1 MAALVSASAPTSL
14 KAAPQR
20 SGKAI
25 ADDLQFAHDHPSSPD
40 VNPIHAITQ
49 GAAPG
54 SAEVHVIKVTDDA
67 VRVRAGTP
75 PQSVFNKVGGSLLR
89 VVTRSDQDGQ
99 DQDGHDLAAVG
110 PPPPSPPASEEQ
122 DTADTLPLPPPMKY
136 TRSEPGP
143 EPPQR
148 PPFALQTSS
157 SIAGPSTSSH
167 HTRASTDSA
176 PASALARS
184 STSRSPPGH
193 HADTATD
200 TDTGVF
206 TVSSS
211 APSRSTPLNT
221 SADGYLQPP
230 SSFNSRPS
238 RRHTTDSSAPSKIRA
253 RAHST
258 SVDHPDIEHELA
270 DDIKLQA
277 EQIRREKQN
286 RRAQQQREAEE
297 ALTRAQPTRKEE
309 DEKVLVGNLIGEG
322 HANYV
327 LMYNMLTGIRIAV
340 RFFSFLTL
348 CFSLIFCRF
357 RELKRKSRGRLR
369 TKTLQHGISTLLIC
383 ASPFSRPQYFS
394 LFLFVLHIWS
404 WHACHHQCVAMRLP
418 ARSYSRRRTALVAS
432 PTVVEIHN

>member
-14 KAAPQR
+14 KTAPQR
-20 SGKAI
+20 SGKSVT
-25 ADDLQFAHDHPSSPD
+25 DDLQFAHEHPSSPD
-40 VNPIHAITQ
+40 VNPIHALTQ

-75 PQSVFNKVGGSLLR
+75 PQSVFNKVGGHLLR
-89 VVTRSDQDGQ
+89 VVTRSDPDGQ
-99 DQDGHDLAAVG
+99 DSDGHDLAAVG

-148 PPFALQTSS
+148 SPFAIQASS
-157 SIAGPSTSSH
+157 SVAGPSTSTSSY
-167 HTRASTDSA
+167 HTRTSTDSA
-176 PASALARS
+176 PASASGLARS

-193 HADTATD
+193 HTDHTATATD

-206 TVSSS
+206 SISSS
-211 APSRSTPLNT
+211 APSKASPLNT

-230 SSFNSRPS
+230 SSFTARPS
-238 RRHTTDSSAPSKIRA
+238 RRHTTDSAPSKIRA

-258 SVDHPDIEHELA
+258 SVDQPDIENELA

-297 ALTRAQPTRKEE
+297 ALTRAQPTRKED

-327 LMYNMLTGIRIAV
+327 MMYNMLTGIRIAV
-340 RFFSFLTL
+340 
-348 CFSLIFCRF
+348 C
-357 RELKRKSRGRLR
+357 
-369 TKTLQHGISTLLIC
+369 
-383 ASPFSRPQYFS
+383 
-394 LFLFVLHIWS
+394 LFLHFFRCIFL
-404 WHACHHQCVAMRLP
+404 
-418 ARSYSRRRTALVAS
+418 
-432 PTVVEIHN
+432 